1 MNINI
6 KKSLKMVAGIFLAA
20 GSMIISSCTAE
31 PDDSNLYTFTGETI
45 EDFIT
50 NNESDFSNFN
60 YILKRAGYDRI
71 LSSYGTYS
79 CFLPTND
86 AVIAYVQELYNDEDA
101 ILPHHGMP
109 AVADPNNVPLDNLTD
124 SLCRTIAMYHV
135 AGIVY
140 RVADISDGSSN
151 AVVTPLSG
159 PQITASV
166 VDGSVLL
173 NDKAMITYSSDNDG
187 TDLVNGIVH
196 VVSSVIPR
204 ATKLVTTDLIKDGRF
219 NRFAEA
225 LRRTGLDQ
233 MMEKTKKEASKE
245 DLPTIT
251 PGEDGAA
258 SYWVTPEPSDI
269 KFTIFAET
277 DEVFEAQGITDLNS
291 LVRHAAEWYGK
302 AATGNSRGENE
313 GWYDWYRN
321 NGVEIDTRL
330 ESEGG
335 DYTKENH
342 VLNMF
347 VRYHILSFG
356 VDRNALPND
365 YCVYDKSGWTGDS
378 FDYYETLLPKTLM
391 KMWYVN
397 RFQNATIKKYYINR
411 YVENNTLTDGVGEA
425 VETVGSDGM
434 HALRF
439 TGVEVD
445 VENVLRSMNGFIY
458 PIKDI
463 LIYNST
469 VPNGVLNERLR
480 FDVLS
485 LLGETMSSGFR
496 GIYCQDMVSRS
507 GNSSVGRIRF
517 PVDYFDNVVVYNGN
531 KTKLDMNLLANPGS
545 NSFLLYKGDSFQ
557 GKGVY
562 DLAIKLPPVPD
573 GLYELRVA
581 ATNFGNRGSMLQF
594 YLGEGSSDLNAMRP
608 IDIPIDLRMA
618 TDVGSDARLAATGYV
633 PCNDPTN
640 YPDDYADRG
649 IESDKVMRAHSYMR
663 DGLSIVKESDGSNS
677 KPSSMNARYV
687 AYQLRRILL
696 KDEFKQKDYWLRM
709 KTVLPKYEDKKF
721 QLDYIEL
728 VPQSVYDGRGVYRED
743 LY

>member
-1 MNINI
+1 MNMKMNI
-6 KKSLKMVAGIFLAA
+6 KKSLMMLAGMFFMA
-20 GSMIISSCTAE
+20 GSMIFTSCSAE
-31 PDDSNLYTFTGETI
+31 PDESDLYTFTGETI

-50 NNESDFSNFN
+50 NNEADFGNFN

-86 AVIAYVQELYNDEDA
+86 AVLAYVNELYNDEDA
-101 ILPHHGMP
+101 MIPHHGMP
-109 AVADPNNVPLDNLTD
+109 EVSDPNNVPLENLTD

-140 RVADISDGSSN
+140 RIADIGSGSSN
-151 AVVTPLSG
+151 SVVTPISG
-159 PQITASV
+159 PQINTSV
-166 VDGSVLL
+166 VDGEVLL

-187 TDLVNGIVH
+187 EDLVNGIVH
-196 VVSSVIPR
+196 VINSVIPR
-204 ATKLVTTDLIKDGRF
+204 ANKLISTDLLKDGRF
-219 NRFAEA
+219 KIFADA
-225 LRRTGLDQ
+225 LRATGLDQ
-233 MMEKTKKEASKE
+233 MMEKFQKAESE
-245 DLPTIT
+245 YELPVVT

-258 SYWVTPEPSDI
+258 SYWVTPEPSKI
-269 KFTIFAET
+269 MFTIFAET
-277 DEVFEAQGITDLNS
+277 DEVLNRYGIHDIPS
-291 LVRHAAEWYGK
+291 LVQHAIEWYGK
-302 AATGNSRGENE
+302 AATGSSREE
-313 GWYDWYRN
+313 TQGWYDWYRN
-321 NGVEIDTRL
+321 NNITIDTDPN
-330 ESEGG
+330 G
-335 DYTKENH
+335 DFTKENH

-356 VDRNALPND
+356 IARNALPND

-378 FDYYETLLPKTLM
+378 FDYYETILPKTLM
-391 KMWYVN
+391 KMWYVKAD
-397 RFQNATIKKYYINR
+397 QKYYINR
-411 YVENNTLTDGVGEA
+411 YITNNTLTDGVGDA
-425 VETVGSDGM
+425 VETVGSAGM
-434 HALRF
+434 HEVRVP
-439 TGVEVD
+439 GVVVD
-445 VENVLRSMNGFIY
+445 VDAVVTSMNGYIY
-458 PIKDI
+458 PIQDV
-463 LIYNST
+463 LVYNAT
-469 VPNGVLNERLR
+469 VPNNVLNERMR
-480 FDVLS
+480 FDALS

-517 PVDYFDNVVVYNGN
+517 PVDYFDNIVVYNGN

-545 NSFLLYKGDSFQ
+545 NSYLLYKGDSFQ

-594 YLGEGSSDLNAMRP
+594 YLGEGSSELNDMKP

-618 TDVGSDARLAATGYV
+618 TDVSTDARLAATGYV

-640 YPDDYADRG
+640 YPDAYADRG

-663 DGLSIVKESDGSNS
+663 DGLSIVKESDGSS
-677 KPSSMNARYV
+677 PKPSGMNARYV
-687 AYQLRRILL
+687 AYQLRRILM
-696 KDEFKQKDYWLRM
+696 KGEFKQKDYWLRM

-728 VPQSVYDGRGVYRED
+728 VPQSVYDGRGTYRED